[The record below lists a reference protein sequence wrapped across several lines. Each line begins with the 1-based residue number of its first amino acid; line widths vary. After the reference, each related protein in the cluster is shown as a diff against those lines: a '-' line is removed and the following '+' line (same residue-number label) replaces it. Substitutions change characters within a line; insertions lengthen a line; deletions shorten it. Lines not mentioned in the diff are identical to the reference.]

1 MSDRAALRGLPGI
14 AAAAIAFLCG
24 TGTGAADV
32 TSTSTASDTEVLDT
46 VVVTARKREESLAQ
60 VPISITA
67 FTSQSLEAYN
77 IQSFD
82 DYATKT
88 PNISFAYGG
97 GPTGFSDARTV
108 AIRGIT
114 GQNLFGTAGAT
125 GFYIDDTPIPGS
137 VDPRVLDIDNIEIL
151 KGPQGTLFGESSLG
165 GNVRLITKKPSLTED
180 SIGYMMQAGA
190 TSGGGSP
197 DGGAAVIG
205 NLVLSPD
212 LLAVRVVLFG
222 NHDAGYLTRTF
233 PTDPSSPA
241 TGNPDLIVPRTSVG
255 NQGAD
260 TTYGGSISALLKVSE
275 SLEARLRIMYQ
286 DTDYHGFDA
295 AFAPLPGFEPDYI
308 IPRAFDLQTDAMDR
322 WALPSL
328 ELNYRGNGFSIVSS
342 SSYFYRHNHDL
353 EDSSYGTQAILA
365 GPYYEVKN
373 LPNQPFLWDGEHYHN
388 QLTEELRLSFD
399 PIHNISG
406 TVGAFWSKTRTL
418 FSIPNT
424 YANGLVAAT
433 VGNDVGGAAAND
445 LIWTQQNP
453 GTEQDTSIFGELYYK
468 FLNRFTLTLG
478 ARQYWLKQTIDYTAN
493 GYLNYGPTPSS
504 PQESTQSGIDP
515 KVGLSYQVTDATM
528 VYASA
533 SKGFRAGGAQANL
546 PACQLAGLPLQ
557 DILHLQSD
565 TLWSYEVGTKT
576 QFPQSGVV
584 VSAAAFHIDWK
595 NPQQQVALPCGF
607 YLQLNGG
614 EAQINGG
621 EIELDG
627 RITPALQVRL
637 GVGFEHS
644 YINDP
649 GILSVAGV
657 YAGSPILE
665 TPAWTA
671 TAGAVY
677 TQPLSTHYDGFISA
691 DYSYT
696 GNSISLL
703 NGGSGL
709 IGERPPFSLVNLR
722 LGVKHD
728 KQELSL
734 NFHNL
739 TNAKPNLGDIGYI
752 GYAQFNSAGIVEPQV
767 ATLQPFT
774 VLLQYKNNF

>member
-1 MSDRAALRGLPGI
+1 LPT
-14 AAAAIAFLCG
+14 AAIAFLCG
-24 TGTGAADV
+24 GSAGAADV
-32 TSTSTASDTEVLDT
+32 TATSTASNTETLDT
-46 VVVTARKREESLAQ
+46 VVVTARKRDESLAQ

-67 FTSQSLEAYN
+67 FTAQSLEAYN

-165 GNVRLITKKPSLTED
+165 GNVRLITKKPSLSED
-180 SIGYMMQAGA
+180 SVGYMMQAGA

-197 DGGAAVIG
+197 DGGAGVIG
-205 NLVLSPD
+205 NIVLSPD

-275 SLEARLRIMYQ
+275 NFEARLRIMYQ

-295 AFAPLPGFEPDYI
+295 AFAPLPAFEPDYV
-308 IPRAFDLQTDAMDR
+308 IPRAFDEQPDAMDR

-328 ELNYRGNGFSIVSS
+328 ELNYRGNGFNIVSS
-342 SSYFYRHNHDL
+342 SSYFYRHNHDI
-353 EDSSYGTQAILA
+353 EDSSYGTQAILG

-399 PIHNISG
+399 PIYNISG
-406 TVGAFWSKTRTL
+406 TVGVFWSKTRTL
-418 FSIPNT
+418 FSIPDT

-433 VGNDVGGAAAND
+433 AGNTVGGPAAND

-468 FLNRFTLTLG
+468 FLDHFTLTLG

-546 PACQLAGLPLQ
+546 PACQLAGLPLA
-557 DILHLQSD
+557 DILHLNSD

-576 QFPQSGVV
+576 QLPQSGVV
-584 VSAAAFHIDWK
+584 ISAAAFHIDWK
-595 NPQQQVALPCGF
+595 NLQQQVALPCGF

-627 RITPALQVRL
+627 HITPALQVRL

-657 YAGSPILE
+657 YTGSPVLE

-677 TQPLSTHYDGFISA
+677 TQPLSTQYDGFISA

-722 LGVKHD
+722 FGVKHE
-728 KQELSL
+728 KQEFSL

-739 TNAKPNLGDIGYI
+739 TDAKPNLGDIGYI
-752 GYAQFNSAGIVEPQV
+752 GYAQFNTAGIVEPQV

>member
-1 MSDRAALRGLPGI
+1 MSHSAALRGLWVIAGAATALLVGGG
-14 AAAAIAFLCG
+14 AAAADA
-24 TGTGAADV
+24 TATAA
-32 TSTSTASDTEVLDT
+32 STDSTTLDA
-46 VVVTARKREESLAQ
+46 VIVTARKREESLAQ

-67 FTSQSLEAYN
+67 FTAQSLDAYN

-88 PNISFAYGG
+88 PNVSFAYGG
-97 GPTGFSDARTV
+97 GPTGISDARTV

-114 GQNLFGTAGAT
+114 GQNLFGTGGAT

-137 VDPRVLDIDNIEIL
+137 VDPRVLDIDNIEVL

-165 GNVRLITKKPSLTED
+165 GNVRLITKKPDLTED
-180 SIGYMMQAGA
+180 TIGYMVEAGA

-197 DGGAAVIG
+197 DGGSGVIG
-205 NLVLSPD
+205 NIVLSPD
-212 LLAVRVVLFG
+212 LLAVRVVAFG

-241 TGNPDLIVPRTSVG
+241 TGNPNLIAPRTSVG
-255 NQGAD
+255 NQGAE
-260 TTYGGSISALLKVSE
+260 TTYGGSVTALLKVSE
-275 SLEARLRIMYQ
+275 SFDARLRVMYQ
-286 DTDYHGFDA
+286 DTDYHGFPA
-295 AFAPLPGFEPDYI
+295 AFAPLPAFEPDYI
-308 IPRAFDLQTDAMDR
+308 IPRAFDVQPDAMDR

-328 ELNYRGNGFSIVSS
+328 ELNYRGNGFSVVSS

-353 EDSSYGTQAILA
+353 EDSSYGTQGILE
-365 GPYYEVKN
+365 GTSYGVKN
-373 LPNQPFLWDGEHYHN
+373 LPNQPFLWDGERYHN
-388 QLTEELRLSFD
+388 QITEELRLSFD
-399 PIHNISG
+399 PIHNLSG
-406 TVGAFWSKTRTL
+406 TVGLFYSNTHTL
-418 FSIPNT
+418 FSIPDT

-433 VGNDVGGAAAND
+433 VGNTIGGPAAND

-453 GTEQDTSIFGELYYK
+453 GTEKDSSIFGELYYK
-468 FLNRFTLTLG
+468 FLNQFTLTLG
-478 ARQYWLKQTIDYTAN
+478 ARQYWLKQTINYTAD

-515 KVGLSYQVTDATM
+515 KVGLAYQATEATM

-546 PACQLAGLPLQ
+546 PACSLPTIPLD
-557 DILHLQSD
+557 DILHLKSD
-565 TLWSYEVGTKT
+565 TLWSYEIGTKT
-576 QFPQSGVV
+576 QLPQSGLVI
-584 VSAAAFHIDWK
+584 SAAAFHIDWK
-595 NPQQQVALPCGF
+595 NLQQQVALPCGF
-607 YLQLNGG
+607 YLELNGG
-614 EAQINGG
+614 EAKINGA

-627 RITPALQVRL
+627 HITPAFQVRFGL
-637 GVGFEHS
+637 GYEHTD
-644 YINDP
+644 INDP
-649 GILSVAGV
+649 GALADAGV
-657 YAGSPILE
+657 LPGSPILE

-677 TQPLSTHYDGFISA
+677 TRPLTTKYDGFVSA

-709 IGERPPFSLVNLR
+709 IADRPPFSLVNLR
-722 LGVKHD
+722 FGAKYE

-739 TNAKPNLGDIGYI
+739 TNSKPNLGDIGYI
-752 GYAQFNSAGIVEPQV
+752 GYAQFNAAGVVEPQV

-774 VLLQYKNNF
+774 VILQYKNNF